1 MLSKLLP
8 KLNMPFIWLLLISII
23 VFGYMRI
30 QNLSYKLEVEQ
41 DKTDKLTNQISNL
54 NDSYKKFSEDI
65 KNDISSQK
73 IILEIL
79 NSDRAKNT
87 KELEEL
93 RKKFNQSSSGERR
106 NLDLIIEN
114 KPTLLERRINDATK
128 KVGEEIEN
136 STNYTN

>member
-1 MLSKLLP
+1 
-8 KLNMPFIWLLLISII
+8 
-23 VFGYMRI
+23 MRI